1 MIVAVL
7 TDLSRT
13 NRADRSAP
21 LLRHL
26 NDGGEVSEWQ
36 KGEDAVECVCV
47 EDRTR

>member
-1 MIVAVL
+1 MSRKRRAILIVAVL

-26 NDGGEVSEWQ
+26 NDGGEFRE
-36 KGEDAVECVCV
+36 
-47 EDRTR
+47 